1 MEIDLIKQLYLL
13 KWYEQEG
20 IYELVKN
27 QPINRTQNNDND
39 IIKNND
45 TIIDY
50 AAKYN
55 EKKNKL

>member
-39 IIKNND
+39 MTCHTYGVNPNC
-45 TIIDY
+45 
-50 AAKYN
+50 
-55 EKKNKL
+55 